1 MDERKIYIDENGKS
15 QFDFT
20 KAQSVFEPHAL
31 ANTYG
36 EFLSDVDF
44 VIEEDN
50 QIVLMEYKN
59 ACVPETAN
67 PEALYQKVQ
76 SNNEKFWKKIAK
88 KFYGTMFLVWATG
101 RNVNDKKVK
110 YVLLIETTP
119 LIDSVLRMRLKEKMM
134 SLLPFKYK
142 QEGEIKREVISE
154 FEIMDLSKWRK
165 EYPDYKISV
174 AEEK

>member
-20 KAQSVFEPHAL
+20 KAQSVFEPHTL

-44 VIEEDN
+44 VIEEEN
-50 QIVLMEYKN
+50 QVIFMEYKN
-59 ACVPETAN
+59 ACVPGTVN

-76 SNNEKFWKKIAK
+76 NNNEKFWKIIAK
-88 KFYGTMFLVWATG
+88 KFYGTMFLVWATD
-101 RNVNDKKVK
+101 RNVNDKQVK

-119 LIDSVLRMRLKEKMM
+119 FIDSVLKKRLKEKMM

-142 QEGEIKREVISE
+142 QEGEIKREIITE
-154 FEIMDLSKWRK
+154 FEIMDLLEWKK
-165 EYPDYKISV
+165 KYPDYKVSI
-174 AEEK
+174 AEE